1 MLNKEKINSR
11 DILFEEAL
19 SSVKVD
25 IRFTL
30 IILTFF
36 VLLALFGKFILGIA
50 VPLFVFIILFVW
62 ALLYFS
68 YNYLI
73 KRKKNKEELCN
84 FYFRN
89 NIIDLLLLTAII
101 HYLGGVE
108 WIGAIFYLLVLAWTG
123 NVLPK
128 KKALTL
134 CLLAIFFYSVLVS
147 LEYFQFLPHR
157 VIFGPSLGFYQD
169 PAYILIQILTVAAIL
184 FFIAETYGTFS
195 GALKKKQ
202 EELSKTQGEV
212 EEARKVLEI
221 KVKARTR
228 ELQELAEKQEER
240 VKERT
245 KELQEKIEELERFSR
260 LTVGRELK
268 MVELKRE
275 IKKLE
280 EELKGRES
288 K

>member
-1 MLNKEKINSR
+1 MANKEEINSR

-108 WIGAIFYLLVLAWTG
+108 WIGAIFYLLI
-123 NVLPK
+123 K
-128 KKALTL
+128 
-134 CLLAIFFYSVLVS
+134 I
-147 LEYFQFLPHR
+147 
-157 VIFGPSLGFYQD
+157 
-169 PAYILIQILTVAAIL
+169 
-184 FFIAETYGTFS
+184 
-195 GALKKKQ
+195 
-202 EELSKTQGEV
+202 KTNG
-212 EEARKVLEI
+212 K
-221 KVKARTR
+221 
-228 ELQELAEKQEER
+228 
-240 VKERT
+240 
-245 KELQEKIEELERFSR
+245 
-260 LTVGRELK
+260 
-268 MVELKRE
+268 
-275 IKKLE
+275 
-280 EELKGRES
+280 
-288 K
+288 